1 MAESRLG
8 STTVTL
14 PLELELDL
22 GNLLAI
28 DPNTQEFTEEQVQHW
43 KYIKG
48 LQELL
53 PRQQG

>member
-1 MAESRLG
+1 MKAALAESRLG

-28 DPNTQEFTEEQVQHW
+28 DPNTQEFTEEQVN
-43 KYIKG
+43 YRNFEG
-48 LQELL
+48 A
-53 PRQQG
+53 